1 METFCVPFDA
11 LPLDRSELFRTLG
24 YSDGRA
30 ADPYVAAQLE
40 RVLGEVSRVC
50 RPRFGY
56 ALFPAEAV
64 SDRTVSVAGTT
75 FAVGKVIA
83 ACLEGA
89 SHFALFVATAGAEF
103 ADWTRRQALGG
114 DVFRD
119 FLIDAVGSE
128 VAEAAGRALALRL
141 AQEVGRGGLRIGNS
155 YSPGYCGW
163 NVRDQRRLFALLPAN
178 PCGVRLGDSCLMEPI
193 KSISGVIPVG
203 PDIEKKPYGCAIC
216 NNRNCYKKRKP

>member
-1 METFCVPFDA
+1 METFRVSFDA

-24 YSDGRA
+24 YTDGRA
-30 ADPYVAAQLE
+30 ADPYVVAQLE
-40 RVLGEVSRVC
+40 RVLGEASQVC

-56 ALFPAEAV
+56 ALFPAGEV
-64 SDRTVSVAGTT
+64 SDRAVSVAGQT

-83 ACLEGA
+83 SCLCGA
-89 SHFALFVATAGAEF
+89 SHFALFVATAGEEF
-103 ADWTRRQALGG
+103 ADWTKRQALGG

-119 FLIDAVGSE
+119 FLIDTVGSE

-141 AQEVGRGGLRIGNS
+141 SHEVGREGLRAGNS

-163 NVRDQRRLFALLPAN
+163 NVRDQRRLFALLPET
-178 PCGVRLGDSCLMEPI
+178 PCGIRLGDSCLMEPI
-193 KSISGVIPVG
+193 KSISGVIPLG

-216 NNRNCYKKRKP
+216 NNRNCYKKRKR